1 MTTINAIRFDDY
13 SGALVCDETRG
24 WNEENLQL
32 DTAYKIKPVV
42 PKEIRDR
49 YGIVAAYGNTGTS
62 TIGDELKF
70 SIEKR
75 LRENYRKELEIHEKP
90 PATFKT
96 IEEIAGMTWDIITQ
110 MKHDHID
117 QHLLGRFGFSLA
129 DFCRGYYEKDSS
141 RIDIKDKDVIKQVHE
156 VITWKSRGEESRS
169 VFLNAGILAG
179 FDPVEKFR
187 IFHFSMIA
195 QFFEPLETIFVADGS
210 GVDSVNLAMSDFTS
224 RLGGGERRD
233 PIDRVEGLF
242 QLIHGVNNATRV
254 NLGCGGYYNIIYI
267 NGRENDHQARLKEIS
282 DHRSKLASEIVHTFS
297 SGNLREGKAFELLDA
312 LIYQD
317 EGFENV
323 EERFWSTVGDPRRV
337 FRFLRG
343 FKGESYYIP
352 ISY

>member
-42 PKEIRDR
+42 PVEIQER

-75 LRENYRKELEIHEKP
+75 LRETYRQELEVLEKP
-90 PATFKT
+90 PPSFKT
-96 IEEIAGMTWDIITQ
+96 VEEIAGMMWEIITN
-110 MKHDHID
+110 MKHAHID
-117 QHLLGRFGFSLA
+117 QNLLGRFGFAMA
-129 DFCRGYYEKDSS
+129 DFCRGYYEKNGS
-141 RIDIKDKDVIKQVHE
+141 RIDIKDKDVIRQVHE
-156 VITWKSRGEESRS
+156 IITWKSRGEESRS

-179 FDPVEKFR
+179 YDPVERFR
-187 IFHFSMIA
+187 IFHFSMID

-210 GVDSVNLAMSDFTS
+210 GVDSVNLAMSDYTS
-224 RLGGGERRD
+224 SLGGGERRGS
-233 PIDRVEGLF
+233 IDKVEGLF
-242 QLIHGVNNATRV
+242 QLILGVNNASRI

-267 NGRENDHQARLKEIS
+267 NGREKDHKSRLKEIS
-282 DHRSKLASEIVHTFS
+282 DHRSKLASEIVHTAS
-297 SGNLREGKAFELLDA
+297 TGNLTKEKALELLDE
-312 LIYQD
+312 LIYKD
-317 EGFENV
+317 KGFENV
-323 EERFWSTVGDPRRV
+323 EERFWGTVDDPRRV

-352 ISY
+352 VSY